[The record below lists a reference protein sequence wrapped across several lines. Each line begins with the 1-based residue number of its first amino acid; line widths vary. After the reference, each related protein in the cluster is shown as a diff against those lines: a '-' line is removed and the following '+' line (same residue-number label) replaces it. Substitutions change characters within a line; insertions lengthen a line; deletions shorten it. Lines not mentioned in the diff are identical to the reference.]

1 MDGCVPLE
9 GVEGRESRVWTGT
22 EDVFGISC
30 AYLRD
35 IGLSVKGLFGLVRRG
50 GPCPWRLATGAALEV
65 DFPEE
70 EKGTREGWLTM
81 EEQRAP
87 FPMTAAKAAWG
98 APRVH
103 GVMVSVCPHAAPAW
117 ATANATGACTEGL
130 QTCLRVNRAP
140 RCPLCISRAPLP
152 GRRQ

>member
-1 MDGCVPLE
+1 MEAGYW
-9 GVEGRESRVWTGT
+9 SR
-22 EDVFGISC
+22 S
-30 AYLRD
+30 
-35 IGLSVKGLFGLVRRG
+35 
-50 GPCPWRLATGAALEV
+50 LEV

-117 ATANATGACTEGL
+117 ATANATGACMEGL